1 MTSSEVIEPLGVGL
15 EFEVFIDRAGSY
27 SKPCTLST
35 VPDFQNPR
43 AHLQQEGQGRLRT
56 KILAQST
63 GKLLA
68 DFPSWSIRLT
78 SIKQIHEGWAH
89 DPCWNCMNAVCQC
102 AIYRRPSI
110 SLIFT
115 FSHSFYAS
123 IYPSIFDLLNTY
135 CIQTQ
140 LHKNV
145 WLFLVPGQIV
155 TWRAS
160 GDDLTHLE
168 VGLKGRSLSA

>member
-68 DFPSWSIRLT
+68 DFPS
-78 SIKQIHEGWAH
+78 
-89 DPCWNCMNAVCQC
+89 
-102 AIYRRPSI
+102 
-110 SLIFT
+110 
-115 FSHSFYAS
+115 
-123 IYPSIFDLLNTY
+123 
-135 CIQTQ
+135 
-140 LHKNV
+140 
-145 WLFLVPGQIV
+145 
-155 TWRAS
+155 
-160 GDDLTHLE
+160 
-168 VGLKGRSLSA
+168 